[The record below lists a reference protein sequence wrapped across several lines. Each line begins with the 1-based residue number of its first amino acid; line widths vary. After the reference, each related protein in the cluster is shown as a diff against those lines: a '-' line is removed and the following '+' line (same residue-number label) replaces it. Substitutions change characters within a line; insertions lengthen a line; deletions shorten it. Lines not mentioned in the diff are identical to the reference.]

1 MIATLCFSM
10 LLNSSHG
17 INYEAL
23 VVFDEDPH
31 AADWK
36 AVDIPFFALL
46 AIFGGVLSVM
56 YSELLFFFQRVRKQR
71 KMWRTPFFRALEVS

>member
-1 MIATLCFSM
+1 MSNIILSNWSFNVSLIIFYVDLPVVTVRR
-10 LLNSSHG
+10 SHG

-36 AVDIPFFALL
+36 AIDIPFFAML
-46 AIFGGVLSVM
+46 ALMGGVLSVM
-56 YSELLFFFQRVRKQR
+56 YSE
-71 KMWRTPFFRALEVS
+71 VS